1 MDTTDRKRKKISNTS
16 SEDEYLSSDS
26 DDEHSVNDEQAT
38 YKELFKNKPNDP
50 RFVFNNA
57 RRMETNYSVS
67 PPKFTGPNLAS
78 SQPTLFADLQS
89 APIPQQ
95 GQSNQIPQASQPT
108 QTETIVIDDDEEIAE
123 TIPIEQPV
131 MEQPMEAQPTPQ
143 LNIEDFYNFDSNKKV
158 LLNKNCTKEEL
169 VRTFNMLVAILF
181 TNEES
186 SPVTY
191 QQSVQENNVRN
202 LEAQALREQLKH
214 KNELL
219 ANQLSIFEEKKKEYN
234 LAQRHLRSHQRFIA
248 TEYDLRQF
256 RRDYINAKKVMELQ
270 RDPTETELNAAYRT
284 ALRRCHPDTNKTM
297 TTKEAEEATKDL
309 TAARDL
315 IKSVL
320 VHGLEEHTK
329 MQIDPTY
336 YAFKK
341 NVAALHSECTILDKG
356 INELRQDI
364 SDIKSEIKKNA
375 I

>member
-1 MDTTDRKRKKISNTS
+1 MGTADRKRKKFSNTS
-16 SEDEYLSSDS
+16 SEDEYSSSDS
-26 DDEHSVNDEQAT
+26 DEHSVSDEQAT

-78 SQPTLFADLQS
+78 SQPTLF
-89 APIPQQ
+89 
-95 GQSNQIPQASQPT
+95 
-108 QTETIVIDDDEEIAE
+108 
-123 TIPIEQPV
+123 EQPV

-143 LNIEDFYNFDSNKKV
+143 PNIEDFYNFDSNKMV

-169 VRTFNMLVAILF
+169 IRTFNMLIAILF

-186 SPVTY
+186 PPATY

-219 ANQLSIFEEKKKEYN
+219 SNQLSIFEEKKKEYN

-256 RRDYINAKKVMELQ
+256 RRDYIDAKKVMELQ